1 MAGDLPSD
9 VFSGCWPSRAVMAK
23 SLPPMAS
30 EKRHFNV
37 HLTCDWS
44 DSLHNQSTRHLLT
57 STLKMKTFQIT
68 PGERDD
74 VSRRNIHSTARF
86 FVFPPNTVEKSRSA
100 ASGMGKGLLSQY
112 VSVEVKCRCVSLITV
127 IIFACAEHC
136 PSCSIMEGKKN
147 MEIEK
152 IAHFSSSFCEN

>member
-9 VFSGCWPSRAVMAK
+9 VFSGCWTSRAVMAK

-30 EKRHFNV
+30 EKCHFNV

-100 ASGMGKGLLSQY
+100 ASGMGKRPFKSICFSRSEMPVRFSDYSHYFCLCRALPFLL
-112 VSVEVKCRCVSLITV
+112 
-127 IIFACAEHC
+127 HNG
-136 PSCSIMEGKKN
+136 GK
-147 MEIEK
+147 EK
-152 IAHFSSSFCEN
+152 HGD